1 MMASITDLK
10 SALKETLEARGVLSQ
25 LRARMRAEVFRALDD
40 PSEPRPSPS
49 KETLLINELI
59 REYLKFH
66 KYHHTESVLIA
77 ESGQQDVPL
86 DRTFI
91 ASELNIVEEPSTR
104 TLPLLY
110 GVVSHFLN
118 EDGA

>member
-1 MMASITDLK
+1 MCAK
-10 SALKETLEARGVLSQ
+10 ALKETLEARGVLTQ
-25 LRARMRAEVFRALDD
+25 LRARIRAEVFRALDD

-77 ESGQQDVPL
+77 GTHTHTSPYQ
-86 DRTFI
+86 
-91 ASELNIVEEPSTR
+91 
-104 TLPLLY
+104 
-110 GVVSHFLN
+110 
-118 EDGA
+118 